1 MAVARRGELV
11 DTGDEGEGEERG
23 VAEKDEPKEDEEKDG
38 MDQRDVGGVLGEPL
52 PLELPLVDGGGKAG
66 ASSPSMGSSSI
77 DGKKFLNNA
86 SACHFDAFLNS
97 IHTSMRPGLERAGSR
112 RSRWLVVL

>member
-1 MAVARRGELV
+1 VLV
-11 DTGDEGEGEERG
+11 DTGDEGEGEEKG
-23 VAEKDEPKEDEEKDG
+23 VAEKDEAKDDEEKDG
-38 MDQRDVGGVLGEPL
+38 TDQRDVGGVLGEPL
-52 PLELPLVDGGGKAG
+52 PVELPLADGGGMTGVG
-66 ASSPSMGSSSI
+66 ASSPSMASSSI

-86 SACHFDAFLNS
+86 SACHFEAFLNS